1 MAGETLLI
9 VDDEAA
15 VRFAVRDFLEATGYT
30 VREAETCREAL
41 ELLRSGEIDA
51 AVVDYSLPDGNA
63 LELLTQLSGA
73 DLGVPIVV
81 LTGYGSIELAVQ
93 AIKEGA
99 EQFLTKPVALPAL
112 AVVLERALEN
122 RRTRKKER
130 FHRARRSQA
139 ALDPFLGTSPAI
151 RRLAQDARKVCAS
164 ERPVLVLGETGTGK
178 GVLSRWLHENSS
190 RAEEAFIDI
199 NCAGLAREFLETE
212 LFGHRKGAFTGA
224 VEQKVGLLEV
234 AHLGTLFLD
243 EVGDMDLQVQAK
255 LLKVIEEK
263 RFRRLGDVSERSVD
277 VRLIAATHQDLATL
291 MAEKRFR
298 NDLYFRI
305 STLPLIVPPLRER
318 REDVPALAERILADL
333 ASELGR
339 KRLRL
344 SPEAASR
351 LQTYSWPG
359 NIRELGNVLER
370 AALLS
375 GGELLGPEDLRF
387 ESGGPPAEPGGLTL
401 KDLEMRH
408 MARILEEEGGSVGR
422 AARRL
427 GIPRSTLYQKLKKQT
442 GTPEPARKRD
452 D

>member
-9 VDDEAA
+9 VDDEPAI
-15 VRFAVRDFLEATGYT
+15 RFAVREFLETVGYT

-41 ELLRSGEIDA
+41 DFLRSGEVDA

-63 LELLTQLSGA
+63 LELLAQLSGA

-122 RRTRKKER
+122 RRAKKKER

-139 ALDPFLGTSPAI
+139 APDPFLGTSPAI

-178 GVLSRWLHENSS
+178 GVLARWLHENSL

-199 NCAGLAREFLETE
+199 NCAGLTREFLETE

-277 VRLIAATHQDLATL
+277 VRLIAATHQDLASL

-305 STLPLIVPPLRER
+305 STLPLIVPPLRDR
-318 REDVPALAERILADL
+318 QEDVPALAERILTSL
-333 ASELGR
+333 AAELGR
-339 KRLRL
+339 RRLAL

-351 LQTYSWPG
+351 LQAYSWPG

-375 GGELLGPEDLRF
+375 GGELLSPEDLRF
-387 ESGGPPAEPGGLTL
+387 ESGGSAAEAGNGLTL
-401 KDLEMRH
+401 KDLEEQH
-408 MARILEEEGGSVGR
+408 LARVLEEEGGNVGR
-422 AARRL
+422 AALRL
-427 GIPRSTLYQKLKKQT
+427 GIPRSTLYQKLKKRQT
-442 GTPEPARKRD
+442 
-452 D
+452 